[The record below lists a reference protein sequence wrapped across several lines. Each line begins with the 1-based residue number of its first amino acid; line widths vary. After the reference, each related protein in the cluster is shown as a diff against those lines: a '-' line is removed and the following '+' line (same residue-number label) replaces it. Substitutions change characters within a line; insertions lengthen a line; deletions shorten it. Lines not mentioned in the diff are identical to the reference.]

1 MMGYLKNF
9 MKFFWKDIKG
19 VMINSLKQA
28 KWKGSLSTSQR
39 QAVIKLLEKKNQ
51 NKHFIKNCSPISL
64 FIVDT
69 KILSKAFAAKLKLT
83 LPFII
88 SSNQTTY
95 VERRCISES
104 GRLISDI
111 IEIYGKENIPGFL
124 VTMDLE
130 EAFNS
135 LDNGF
140 VLCVLKKFGF
150 GDNFITWIKILLWYY
165 YCLITK
171 GLLLSISH

>member
-1 MMGYLKNF
+1 
-9 MKFFWKDIKG
+9 MKKLFWKLVSKRYKKSVSDIETSWSQIQLPTISNESYAKCEDDITEDNLF
-19 VMINSLKQA
+19 VTLK
-28 KWKGSLSTSQR
+28 
-39 QAVIKLLEKKNQ
+39 I
-51 NKHFIKNCSPISL
+51 IS
-64 FIVDT
+64 
-69 KILSKAFAAKLKLT
+69 KILSKAFAAKPKRT
-83 LPFII
+83 LPSII
-88 SSNQTTY
+88 SSNQTAY

-130 EAFNS
+130 KVFDS

-150 GDNFITWIKILLWYY
+150 GDNFITWIKILF
-165 YCLITK
+165 
-171 GLLLSISH
+171 